1 MTKKFLFTL
10 ITIAIIGFLA
20 AISIFLAR
28 GYTISSKDKT
38 ISGTGIITVSSV
50 PDSASVYVDGHLT
63 TATNAT
69 VSSLPP
75 KTYDIKVIKE
85 GFIPWE
91 KNIEVKEGL
100 VSEIKIVLFPA
111 IPTTYPL
118 SFTGAIN
125 PVLSPDQTQ
134 FAYIVPSATTN
145 GGVNEQSSSSRNK
158 KAGVWVWTMAK
169 NQPISFVRSSEPH
182 QVAFST
188 TTSDFSKAVLKWS
201 PDSKQLLATIGN
213 NNFVLFSDRLN
224 TDPKDITPT
233 LVSTLKTWTEDT
245 AVKDQTRI
253 ATIKDFAIRRIAS
266 ESGFLNWSPDETKFI
281 ARKESLSVKE
291 ASATAVISNVSSYDL
306 EQKKQF
312 SLPSAKAYIWLPD
325 SLHIILIEDN
335 MISVAE
341 YDGKNKAVIY
351 AGTFLSNFVIP
362 WPDSSRLVFI
372 NSLPTPTASEPNLYG
387 VNLK

>member
-1 MTKKFLFTL
+1 MTKKFFFTL
-10 ITIAIIGFLA
+10 ITMAIIGFLA

-28 GYTISSKDKT
+28 GYTISPKDKT
-38 ISGTGIITVSSV
+38 ITGTGIITVSSV

-91 KNIEVKEGL
+91 KNIEVKEGI
-100 VSEIKIVLFPA
+100 VSEIKIALFPA

-118 SFTGAIN
+118 SFTGAVN

-134 FAYIVPSATTN
+134 FAYIVPSATAS
-145 GGVNEQSSSSRNK
+145 GGVNK
-158 KAGVWVWTMAK
+158 KAGVWVWTMVK

-182 QVAFST
+182 QISIST

-201 PDSKQLLATIGN
+201 PDSKQILATVGSDKIGVGN

-233 LVSTLKTWTEDT
+233 LDSTLKTWMEDT

-266 ESGFLNWSPDETKFI
+266 ESGYLNWSPDETKFI
-281 ARKESLSVKE
+281 ARKAPLSVKE

-312 SLPSAKAYIWLPD
+312 SLPSAKSYIWLPD